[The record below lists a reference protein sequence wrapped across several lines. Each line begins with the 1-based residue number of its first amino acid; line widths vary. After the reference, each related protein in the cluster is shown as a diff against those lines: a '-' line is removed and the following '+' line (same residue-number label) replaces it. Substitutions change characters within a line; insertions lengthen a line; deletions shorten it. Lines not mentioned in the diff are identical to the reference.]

1 MLMTKSIIFSK
12 KNIRYFVI
20 FSILLIVL
28 FLLSIIRIGIVNKVY
43 DIENEEIYRTIYV
56 RFNDNIDIS
65 NIKNVTYI
73 ESMYLGNN
81 NEYTIIFKEYND
93 VYRFIDNYS
102 DNYKDISINE
112 CVTSETLNILSN
124 ILNIIIWIVSII
136 TIILLILNIIE
147 IILLQKDNI
156 SFYKMLGFKNKTI
169 CKYIFIIMIIAYTIL
184 FIISIGV
191 SLVISFI
198 IQKLFYTYQL
208 VLNVI
213 DIKLVIYSYLI
224 IILVIF
230 ISICF
235 IYNTIKKITPSEFRN
250 IN

>member
-1 MLMTKSIIFSK
+1 
-12 KNIRYFVI
+12 
-20 FSILLIVL
+20 
-28 FLLSIIRIGIVNKVY
+28 
-43 DIENEEIYRTIYV
+43 
-56 RFNDNIDIS
+56 
-65 NIKNVTYI
+65 
-73 ESMYLGNN
+73 
-81 NEYTIIFKEYND
+81 
-93 VYRFIDNYS
+93 
-102 DNYKDISINE
+102 
-112 CVTSETLNILSN
+112 
-124 ILNIIIWIVSII
+124 
-136 TIILLILNIIE
+136 
-147 IILLQKDNI
+147 
-156 SFYKMLGFKNKTI
+156 MLGFKNKII
-169 CKYIFIIMIIAYTIL
+169 CKYIFIIMIITYTIL

-235 IYNTIKKITPSEFRN
+235 IYNKIKKITPSEFRN